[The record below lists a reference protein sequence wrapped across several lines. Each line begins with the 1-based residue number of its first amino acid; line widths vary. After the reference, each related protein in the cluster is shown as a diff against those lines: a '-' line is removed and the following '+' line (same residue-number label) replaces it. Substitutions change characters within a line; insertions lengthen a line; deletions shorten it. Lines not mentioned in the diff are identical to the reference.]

1 MLSHLLSAE
10 PPTPTPTPT
19 PTATLTPTAAAAA
32 ALYLILEPVDMR
44 LGIDGLSAMVARR
57 LNVSPCAGS
66 LYAFS
71 NARRTRMKLLLW
83 DATGVWLAHRRLHRG
98 HFTWPKIT
106 TNTNTNTNNNSNAP
120 APITTTLSEPAL
132 QWLLMGVDWT
142 RLSASTLDHN
152 GWVVG

>member
-10 PPTPTPTPT
+10 PPTPTPT
-19 PTATLTPTAAAAA
+19 ATLTLTAAAAAAA

-106 TNTNTNTNNNSNAP
+106 TNTNNSNAP

-142 RLSASTLDHN
+142 RLSASTLDHK

>member
-10 PPTPTPTPT
+10 PPTPT

-106 TNTNTNTNNNSNAP
+106 TNTNTNNSNAP

>member
-10 PPTPTPTPT
+10 PPTPTATAT
-19 PTATLTPTAAAAA
+19 PTAAAAAAA
-32 ALYLILEPVDMR
+32 ALYLIVEPVDMR
-44 LGIDGLSAMVARR
+44 LGIDGLSALVQRR
-57 LNVSPCAGS
+57 LNVSPCAGA

-83 DATGVWLAHRRLHRG
+83 DATGAWLAHRRLHRG
-98 HFTWPKIT
+98 HFTWPT
-106 TNTNTNTNNNSNAP
+106 TTTTTTTNNNNNNTSAP
-120 APITTTLSEPAL
+120 TTIELSEPAL

-142 RLSASTLDHN
+142 RLSASPLDHN